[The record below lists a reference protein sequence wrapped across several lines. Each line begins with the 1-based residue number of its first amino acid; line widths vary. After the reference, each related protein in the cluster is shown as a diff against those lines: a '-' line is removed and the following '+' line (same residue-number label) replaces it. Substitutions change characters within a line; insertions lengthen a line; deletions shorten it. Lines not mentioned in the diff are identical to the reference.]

1 MGIPASG
8 DNEDGCSAMVPP
20 ICVRPCLLLSF
31 AVVPTAFSAFFFSV
45 FLCFLSSWDG
55 GIKKM
60 TMPVLSGG
68 SSFSACFFFVFLLC
82 FILYYA

>member
-1 MGIPASG
+1 LQRDGAS
-8 DNEDGCSAMVPP
+8 
-20 ICVRPCLLLSF
+20 CLRLTL
-31 AVVPTAFSAFFFSV
+31 PSAFLCCRAHRLFAFFSV

-60 TMPVLSGG
+60 TMPVLLGG
-68 SSFSACFFFVFLLC
+68 FSFSACFFFVFLLC